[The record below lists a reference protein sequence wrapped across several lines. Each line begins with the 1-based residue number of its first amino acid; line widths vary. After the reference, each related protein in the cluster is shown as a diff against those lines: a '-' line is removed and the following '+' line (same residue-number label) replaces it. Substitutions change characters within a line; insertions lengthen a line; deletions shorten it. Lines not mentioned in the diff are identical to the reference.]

1 MNILTFDEFLNESLK
16 NNTYV
21 SLSNVLYKKKE
32 SIQNG
37 EYCEIDILACKE
49 KEFLDEY
56 GILPVYDAI
65 DTIEI
70 STSILETFKCKED
83 DLIWIG
89 YTGATENDK
98 EHVDLYKI
106 LDITEDDYDTDF
118 IKARDDGK
126 IICDRRRIKS
136 YNSDVAYEFF
146 WKNLQFVAV
155 NAMNFCIDFEYAY
168 WMYFMKREDINKL
181 LSNNIQIEQQKLY
194 ISEFIQYTIESFV
207 KNSRNQNEYR
217 KEWPAYF
224 DSLDA
229 YFETRKGYNIF
240 QDAIISFVK
249 KESRS
254 SDHEEFKSIF
264 DMLSTENKEKY
275 KTLLKVNKYKLR

>member
-1 MNILTFDEFLNESLK
+1 
-16 NNTYV
+16 
-21 SLSNVLYKKKE
+21 
-32 SIQNG
+32 
-37 EYCEIDILACKE
+37 
-49 KEFLDEY
+49 
-56 GILPVYDAI
+56 
-65 DTIEI
+65 
-70 STSILETFKCKED
+70 
-83 DLIWIG
+83 
-89 YTGATENDK
+89 
-98 EHVDLYKI
+98 
-106 LDITEDDYDTDF
+106 
-118 IKARDDGK
+118 
-126 IICDRRRIKS
+126 
-136 YNSDVAYEFF
+136 
-146 WKNLQFVAV
+146 
-155 NAMNFCIDFEYAY
+155 MNFCIDFEYAY